1 MYLVHNLISVKHTK
15 IVRFYQTIIFLLSL
29 SIIIPVLAEHDEY
42 KICRPF
48 NEVAPPRPLSL
59 LPISSAIQIK
69 ANDVTIQEKL
79 GTSTFNGDVFLQR
92 DNQIL
97 ITPRATYNRNEDILN
112 ADQKFTYW
120 DEDFVISGSSIR
132 LQAKEQGIM
141 SDLKYWLLNRR
152 ARGQAKKAVKE
163 SKDIIHL
170 EQTRYTT
177 CDSHNEIWYLS
188 ANTMTLDNLKE
199 EGIATHATI
208 HLLGVP
214 IFYFPYLS
222 FPTGK
227 KRKSGFLAPNMG
239 SSDETGT
246 EFSIPYY
253 LNLAPNYDATITPR
267 IMSRRGLLMETE
279 LRYLTAKTKGQLEIE
294 YLRNDSALGKDR
306 SLLLFKHQGYINK
319 NWLASFNINK
329 VSDIRYFE
337 ELGTNLSVASITHL
351 EQRGDLYYKGNGWLG
366 VGRVQMFQTLSEN
379 PAARPYQR
387 LPQLLFKTQLPEY
400 NNQLN
405 VGLNAELVRF
415 DRDIK
420 IVDAPIGNRL
430 DLKSSFSWPKR
441 TPGTFIIPK
450 LSFRYTNYNLDNVK
464 TGNSNPDRL
473 LYTFSTDSGL
483 FFERNLWGDS
493 LIQTLEPRIF
503 YRYTPNKDQ
512 TDIPVF
518 DTARY
523 DLSFSQL
530 FRDNNFSGADRIDD
544 SHQVSLGFTS
554 RLLSN
559 ETGSEILQVSLG
571 EAFYFKDR
579 QVTLPKKLEETDS
592 SSNVILELASQFT
605 KNWRASS
612 TFRFDPHNDNT
623 EHTVIRMRYHSD
635 SERILNLSY
644 RMREQ
649 SIEQTDV
656 SFYWRLDSRWRILG
670 RWNYSLPDEKTLETF
685 SGIEYSS
692 CCWAIRGIT
701 RRYLNSTDGSGYLNG
716 FFIQF
721 QLKGLGNVGSK
732 SGAFLEE
739 RIPGYYDNF

>member
-635 SERILNLSY
+635 SERIVNLSY